1 MVYRARGIEEVKDD
15 LDNSEL
21 IEDTSEENNKGE
33 EESQEMLNHGDS
45 QKNIKVCHLRKYKN
59 IGTLNKSGKGD
70 TWTLFTLSWFGTD

>member
-21 IEDTSEENNKGE
+21 SEDTSEENNKGE

-45 QKNIKVCHLRKYKN
+45 
-59 IGTLNKSGKGD
+59 
-70 TWTLFTLSWFGTD
+70 